1 MSVKFLVHH
10 EKDNVGVAV
19 VDIAAGVEAD
29 GKYRDQEGDLKI
41 KLRDDVPLGH
51 KIALVEIGNGNS
63 IIEYGV
69 VIGLATKDISVGQQ
83 VHVHNLKGQR
93 WN

>member
-29 GKYRDQEGDLKI
+29 GRY
-41 KLRDDVPLGH
+41 LG
-51 KIALVEIGNGNS
+51 
-63 IIEYGV
+63 
-69 VIGLATKDISVGQQ
+69 
-83 VHVHNLKGQR
+83 
-93 WN
+93 

>member
-51 KIALVEIGNGNS
+51 KIALVEIGTGNS

>member
-29 GKYRDQEGDLKI
+29 GKYRDQAGERTVQQIQETASG
-41 KLRDDVPLGH
+41 KL
-51 KIALVEIGNGNS
+51 
-63 IIEYGV
+63 
-69 VIGLATKDISVGQQ
+69 TKAELLNHREFVLTRL
-83 VHVHNLKGQR
+83 HR
-93 WN
+93 TA

>member
-29 GKYRDQEGDLKI
+29 GRYRDQEGDLKI
-41 KLRDDVPLGH
+41 KLSDDVPLGH
-51 KIALVEIGNGNS
+51 KIALVAISNGNS

-69 VIGLATKDISVGQQ
+69 VMGLSTKDISVGQQ

>member
-29 GKYRDQEGDLKI
+29 GRYRDQEGDLKI
-41 KLRDDVPLGH
+41 KLSDDVPLGH
-51 KIALVEIGNGNS
+51 KIALVAISNGNS

>member
-1 MSVKFLVHH
+1 MSVKFLVHR
-10 EKDNVGVAV
+10 ENDNVGVAV
-19 VDIAAGVEAD
+19 VDIAAGDEVD
-29 GKYRDQEGDLKI
+29 GKYRDQEGNLKI
-41 KLRDDVPLGH
+41 KLRDNVPLGH
-51 KIALVEIGNGNS
+51 KIALVEISNGNP

-69 VIGLATKDISVGQQ
+69 TIGLATADIYAGEQ